1 MKHRVILKGCT
12 VEPMASYLKA
22 LAVLRLV
29 SEQADPSARGW
40 WGGNTFCLES
50 RFDDQGLLNF
60 FLDEYSPTPIIAP
73 WNGGSGF
80 SEGDRRDGINS
91 ILASDSSRFAQ
102 YRRTIEEVLSWAQFG
117 TAEMTLDQI
126 LHDVRRAAGQLRPGK
141 AQNDL
146 CSLISDFESAA
157 SANRIDISSLH
168 RFGTEEIKKIAK
180 PVYKAVTKLR
190 TAAKKNRRAG
200 GKEVVVRMCR
210 NRLGDASVDWI
221 DSAVVLRT
229 NAKLM
234 YPPILGTGGSEG
246 RLDYTNSFMERVSSL
261 LLPAAAKTEGLLRN
275 SIFREQTSELVTA
288 AVGQL
293 DPGRAGGYNQ
303 GPEIETKDFPSNPW
317 DFVLAM
323 EGAVVW
329 ASGAARRQGVAS
341 HGVGCSP
348 FTVRSRAV
356 GYGSAKD
363 TDEAASRAEVWMP
376 IWSRPSR
383 FEEVRLLMREGRAEW
398 GGKPVED
405 AMQFAEAAASLGT
418 QRGIRAFQRY
428 SMIKRRGDS
437 FLALPLGCVPVEE
450 RKNADLLEDVDR
462 VLARIDRFAWG
473 FRSNEPPPQ
482 FTSRRRQVDAAVFEF
497 VLRGGPERLLNILV
511 ALGRMEQYFA
521 QRDLGLEPSLDA
533 PLGGLSV
540 RWLVAANDESVDFRL
555 AVALASIIRTGDV
568 GSIRAN
574 LTPINPEKPW
584 AWAKG
589 GAQTAWKG
597 NGLAPRMV
605 AVLRRRLIDGG
616 RLRCDSL
623 PLVALMS
630 VYPDDSAAFITEDGI
645 DESRIEDLL
654 FGLSLLDWNDKNGLN
669 KVKTELRSRPI
680 PERDGPIIPRSYALL
695 KHLFQANRGH
705 PELEIHPESDIL
717 SLLLAHRTGDA
728 CQIAKRRLRVS
739 GFAPVDAIYP
749 DGENGTRLAASL
761 LIPIRSTS
769 MKDLSRLV
777 LHEQEHVVGP
787 QTKG

>member
-1 MKHRVILKGCT
+1 
-12 VEPMASYLKA
+12 
-22 LAVLRLV
+22 
-29 SEQADPSARGW
+29 
-40 WGGNTFCLES
+40 
-50 RFDDQGLLNF
+50 
-60 FLDEYSPTPIIAP
+60 
-73 WNGGSGF
+73 
-80 SEGDRRDGINS
+80 
-91 ILASDSSRFAQ
+91 
-102 YRRTIEEVLSWAQFG
+102 
-117 TAEMTLDQI
+117 
-126 LHDVRRAAGQLRPGK
+126 
-141 AQNDL
+141 
-146 CSLISDFESAA
+146 
-157 SANRIDISSLH
+157 
-168 RFGTEEIKKIAK
+168 
-180 PVYKAVTKLR
+180 
-190 TAAKKNRRAG
+190 
-200 GKEVVVRMCR
+200 
-210 NRLGDASVDWI
+210 
-221 DSAVVLRT
+221 
-229 NAKLM
+229 
-234 YPPILGTGGSEG
+234 
-246 RLDYTNSFMERVSSL
+246 MERVSSL

-482 FTSRRRQVDAAVFEF
+482 FISRRRQVDAAVFEF

-555 AVALASIIRTGDV
+555 AVALASIIRTGEV

-597 NGLAPRMV
+597 NGLAQRMV

-645 DESRIEDLL
+645 DEPRIEDLL
-654 FGLSLLDWNDKNGLN
+654 FGLCLLDWNDKDGLS

-680 PERDGPIIPRSYALL
+680 PERDRPIIPRSYALL
-695 KHLFQANRGH
+695 KHLFQAKRGH
-705 PELEIHPESDIL
+705 PELEIHPEPDVL

-749 DGENGTRLAASL
+749 VARLRICTGRRNISRWGEWD
-761 LIPIRSTS
+761 TS
-769 MKDLSRLV
+769 CGELV
-777 LHEQEHVVGP
+777 DSNS
-787 QTKG
+787 K